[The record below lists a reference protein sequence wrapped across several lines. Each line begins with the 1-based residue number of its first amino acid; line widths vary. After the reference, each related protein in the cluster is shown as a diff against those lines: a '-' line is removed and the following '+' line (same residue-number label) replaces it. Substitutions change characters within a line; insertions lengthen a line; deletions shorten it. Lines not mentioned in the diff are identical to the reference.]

1 MTSTGGRLAGKVA
14 IITGASTGCG
24 PVMARLFVEQ
34 GAKVLLAA
42 RREELVQAAASDIGK
57 NAIAIRADVTS
68 EADVAAMVDR
78 AMEEFGQVDIM
89 LNNAAAP
96 GQDKWVWEQTVENF
110 NATIAI
116 DLTAAMLCTREVL
129 NRSML
134 ERETGSIVNF
144 SSTAGWTGM
153 VRKTHYTSAK
163 AALRALTKTVA
174 LEVGQH
180 GIRCNC
186 LVPGSIETEL
196 WINWGKRMAAE
207 QGLEY
212 EVWKAKILEGSP
224 LRAISQ
230 PIDIANLAL
239 FLASEESR
247 TITGQSINCDAG
259 GYMVG

>member
-1 MTSTGGRLAGKVA
+1 MSSNGRLDGKVA

-34 GAKVLLAA
+34 GARVLLSA
-42 RREELVQAAASDIGK
+42 RREDLVMEAAKAAGDGAIGM
-57 NAIAIRADVTS
+57 RCDVTS
-68 EADVAAMVDR
+68 EADIAAMVDR
-78 AMEEFGQVDIM
+78 AMQEFGQVDIL

-96 GQDKWVWEQTVENF
+96 GQDKWVWEQTLENF
-110 NATIAI
+110 NATLAV

-134 ERETGSIVNF
+134 ARKTGSIINF
-144 SSTAGWTGM
+144 SSTAAWPGM
-153 VRKTHYTSAK
+153 PRKTHYVSAK

-174 LEVGQH
+174 LEVGPQ

-186 LVPGSIETEL
+186 LVPGGIETDL

-207 QGLEY
+207 QGISFED
-212 EVWKAKILEGSP
+212 WKVKALEGVALRTISTP
-224 LRAISQ
+224 L
-230 PIDIANLAL
+230 DIAYLAL
-239 FLASEESR
+239 FLASDESR

-259 GYMVG
+259 GVMVG

>member
-1 MTSTGGRLAGKVA
+1 MSRTEGRLAGKVV

-24 PVMARLFVEQ
+24 PVMAKLFVEQ

-42 RREELVQAAASDIGK
+42 RREELVQQAAKDIGE
-57 NAIAIRADVTS
+57 NAIAIRADVTN

-78 AMEEFGQVDIM
+78 AMQEFGQVDIM

-110 NATIAI
+110 NATLAI

-134 ERETGSIVNF
+134 ERKTGSIVNF

-153 VRKTHYTSAK
+153 ARKTHYTAAK

-174 LEVGQH
+174 LEVGPH

-196 WINWGKRMAAE
+196 WVNYGHRIAKEEGITYE
-207 QGLEY
+207 Q
-212 EVWKAKILEGSP
+212 WKEKALLSVP
-224 LRAISQ
+224 LRKISQ
-230 PIDIANLAL
+230 PLDIANLAL
-239 FLASEESR
+239 FLASDESR

-259 GYMVG
+259 SYMVG